1 MGGNCLHKMI
11 LAAIVVVA
19 VLVTTAARA
28 NSVAEFYKGRTVS
41 VIIGYSAGTGYDIY
55 ARLLARF
62 IGRHI
67 PGNPTVIAQ
76 NMPGG
81 GKPQGRDVRRR
92 GRSEGWERDRY
103 DRA

>member
-1 MGGNCLHKMI
+1 MMGGTASQDGPGRNRHGRD
-11 LAAIVVVA
+11 VDS
-19 VLVTTAARA
+19 TTARPA
-28 NSVAEFYKGRTVS
+28 SVAEFYKGRTVS

-62 IGRHI
+62 IGRYI

-81 GKPQGRDVRRR
+81 GQPQGRDVCRRASLR
-92 GRSEGWERDRY
+92 RT
-103 DRA
+103 AA